1 MIDRHLVR
9 RRLRVGTALIASIA
23 FFGIAFFSSPSVAAK
38 GAAEVAQRYV
48 EAYRSADTD
57 TMLAVYADDATFV
70 DVSQQKEVSGKD
82 ALRQMLATLTIA
94 HSAMD
99 IEVKRSLDRGKTA
112 ILEVVYTGTVDPSRM
127 GRTDIGPIS
136 YAIAAVLIFETEGGL
151 IERQIDYLDFRAV
164 SELMAKLQPPE
175 AG

>member
-1 MIDRHLVR
+1 MIDRHLAR
-9 RRLRVGTALIASIA
+9 RRLRVGTSLIACIS
-23 FFGIAFFSSPSVAAK
+23 FFGVAFLGSPSFAAK
-38 GAAEVAQRYV
+38 GAAEVAERYV

-57 TMLAVYADDATFV
+57 TMLAVYADDATFI
-70 DVSQQKEVSGKD
+70 DVSQQKEVTGKD
-82 ALRQMLATLTIA
+82 ALRQMLATLTIV

-99 IEVKRSLDRGKTA
+99 IEVKRSLDEGATA
-112 ILEVVYTGTVDPSRM
+112 ILEVVYTGTVDPAQM

-151 IERQIDYLDFRAV
+151 IERQIDYLDFRAL
-164 SELMAKLQPPE
+164 SELMAKLQPPA